1 MRVSNPCAI
10 ALVPKQQGFS
20 LLEMVLSAGLASLMM
35 VAISASLV
43 QFNRHKLLA
52 QVVVRAQSQGQLAV
66 AQVLA
71 DWQDLCGLGVL
82 SGTAHTIALMR
93 PYQRRCTQYDYGYEG
108 RGHSLTRRRLG
119 GRNSGFLAQVESME
133 LYYGVDSNKDCHI
146 DQWRH
151 RYQIDELAELHQVR
165 VFLQLRLPTSKQLR
179 VAPVGQWSWHP
190 EEAIVLHPVNF
201 IWRLTNVCR

>member
-1 MRVSNPCAI
+1 MCAPKPCPL
-10 ALVPKQQGFS
+10 ALARKQQGFS
-20 LLEMVLSAGLASLMM
+20 LLEVVLSAGLASLMM
-35 VAISASLV
+35 MAISAGLV
-43 QFNRHKLLA
+43 QFNHHKLLA

-66 AQVLA
+66 AQVLT
-71 DWQDLCGLGVL
+71 DWQGLCGLGVT
-82 SGTAHTIALMR
+82 SGAAHTITLMR
-93 PYQRRCTQYDYGYEG
+93 PYQGRCMQYDYGYDG

-119 GRNSGFLAQVESME
+119 GRNSGFLAQVEAME
-133 LYYGVDSNKDCHI
+133 LYYGVDSNRDCRI

-179 VAPVGQWSWHP
+179 VAQVGQWSWHP
-190 EEAIVLHPVNF
+190 DEAIVLHPVNF